1 MGNSSVDHLNGIY
14 SALEYL
20 DRGRPPLP
28 LYVLDG
34 DSSGRIAA
42 AVRESLQD
50 KEAWEV
56 PPVEDL
62 SMLLKVAY
70 NDAKSFV
77 ANEQLAHEHWASTR
91 DSIHGEL
98 DAIQGYLPTSVVETI
113 RNLSESLPEWGPAA
127 SLELEAGLDA
137 QIHSVDG
144 QVALASETTRLH
156 RHLEQW
162 AAQHPEASRL
172 FPLPRAR
179 LSSELKP
186 PADLLVFIGNPRS
199 FVGRA
204 GGENYFRALC
214 FGGFAFEI
222 RFIAPRWACHKS
234 DTKVF
239 EGIFPIQQEEKTA
252 TVAPISSR
260 NQPVDIS
267 SDTPPDNFEK
277 FVVAAPH
284 VTTVQS
290 LRRGSVPCR
299 LIMVSSGYV
308 FPVEEDSSRVATL
321 HVNALTG
328 SWEPE
333 SKNPFNELESGDLL
347 LAKLDSSENED
358 LRQRAALALGKDFD
372 LLEASQENWKALLNS
387 QMTLHPH
394 NVLVGLLKG
403 AGVSAAHRHPHWI
416 QPEFISPQSDD
427 DFAHL
432 LAYLGITEAERIVT
446 MKLAKAFKAALIAE
460 GLRPGK
466 EISDLLNE
474 QEMTEQDFATG
485 RAVVLE
491 NLGNARYL
499 IAPVL
504 GIDDEPTLCDPN
516 QVRTLVSRASQ

>member
-1 MGNSSVDHLNGIY
+1 MSHSSVDHLNGIY
-14 SALEYL
+14 SSLEYL

-34 DSSGRIAA
+34 DSSGRISA
-42 AVRESLQD
+42 AVKEALRD
-50 KEAWEV
+50 REAWEL
-56 PPVEDL
+56 PPVENL

-77 ANEQLAHEHWASTR
+77 ATEQLAQEHWASAR
-91 DSIHGEL
+91 DSILGEL
-98 DAIQGYLPTSVVETI
+98 NAVQGYLPTSVVETV
-113 RNLSESLPEWGPAA
+113 RNLPESLPQWGPAA
-127 SLELEAGLDA
+127 ARELEEGLNA
-137 QIHSVDG
+137 QIESVDG
-144 QVALASETTRLH
+144 EVALASETTRLH
-156 RHLEQW
+156 RHLQQW
-162 AAQHPEASRL
+162 AAQHPESSRL
-172 FPLPRAR
+172 VPLPRAR

-186 PADLLVFIGNPRS
+186 PADLLVFTGNPRS

-204 GGENYFRALC
+204 GGETYFRALC

-222 RFIAPRWACHKS
+222 RFVAPRWACHKS
-234 DTKVF
+234 DTNVF
-239 EGIFPIQQEEKTA
+239 EGIFPIQQEERTT
-252 TVAPISSR
+252 TVVPISSR
-260 NQPVDIS
+260 NQAVDIS
-267 SDTPPDNFEK
+267 SDTPPDNFES
-277 FVVAAPH
+277 FLVSAPH

-290 LRRGSVPCR
+290 LRRGSVSCR

-308 FPVEEDSSRVATL
+308 FPVEEDASRVATL
-321 HVNALTG
+321 HLNPLTG
-328 SWEPE
+328 AWEPE

-358 LRQRAALALGKDFD
+358 LRQRAAVALGKDFG
-372 LLEASQENWKALLNS
+372 LLEASQETWKALLNS
-387 QMTLHPH
+387 RMKMHPH
-394 NVLVGLLKG
+394 SVLVGLLKK
-403 AGVSAAHRHPHWI
+403 AGVSAAHRHPHWV

-432 LAYLGITEAERIVT
+432 LAFLGLTEAERIVT

-499 IAPVL
+499 IAPVM
-504 GIDDEPTLCDPN
+504 GVDDESILCDAN
-516 QVRTLVSRASQ
+516 QVRTLVSRANR